1 MMEMYRMVTEN
12 KNLEALNA
20 VVIAKG
26 NKSEAAK
33 TLGIPRTTLISRL
46 DAAEREGIKPSV
58 NPPDTQ
64 AALIEQKILYDLQI
78 SELKKHIQELA
89 KENITAENVRKI
101 VFKLDKHTPKPPK
114 WLVKSSPAKGAPGV
128 PTLLLSDFHWG
139 EVVDSEAVNGLN
151 VYDYKIAQKRLKST
165 VETTIDL
172 CTNHMVNPKYP
183 GIVVALGGDMIS
195 GHIHEELTETNAGT
209 NIECVLDLFDHLIWA
224 IDSLADVFG
233 KVFVPCAYGNHGR
246 MFKQYR
252 HKQAA
257 ATSFDWM
264 LYVMLEKH
272 YKKDDRVT
280 FMVPTGYDA
289 YYKVY
294 NINYLLT
301 HGDRLGAKGGAGIIG
316 MLGPVARGVQKI
328 KTEYATHKKPIDYV
342 LMGHWHQYIT
352 LNGIIVNGSLKG
364 YDEYAASARF
374 SYEVPKQA
382 LWFTHPKYGVTYQIP
397 VLSETSSIAKNKTDW
412 IQWAS

>member
-46 DAAEREGIKPSV
+46 EAAEREGIKPSV

-101 VFKLDKHTPKPPK
+101 VFKLDKYTPKPPK

-151 VYDYKIAQKRLKST
+151 VYDHKIAQKRLKST

-172 CTNHMVNPKYP
+172 WTNHMVNPKYP

-209 NIECVLDLFDHLIWA
+209 NIECVLDLLDHLIWA
-224 IDSLADVFG
+224 ID
-233 KVFVPCAYGNHGR
+233 
-246 MFKQYR
+246 
-252 HKQAA
+252 
-257 ATSFDWM
+257 
-264 LYVMLEKH
+264 
-272 YKKDDRVT
+272 
-280 FMVPTGYDA
+280 
-289 YYKVY
+289 
-294 NINYLLT
+294 
-301 HGDRLGAKGGAGIIG
+301 
-316 MLGPVARGVQKI
+316 
-328 KTEYATHKKPIDYV
+328 
-342 LMGHWHQYIT
+342 
-352 LNGIIVNGSLKG
+352 
-364 YDEYAASARF
+364 
-374 SYEVPKQA
+374 
-382 LWFTHPKYGVTYQIP
+382 
-397 VLSETSSIAKNKTDW
+397 
-412 IQWAS
+412 